1 MAVRR
6 NKTRRNY
13 LNQSIQYFIRL
24 QFSGR
29 FARLDLIDS
38 SFRIDQHE
46 TAKDGIIALGHGDQF
61 SVFYE
66 QRASQS
72 LVANARQQQIKE
84 D

>member
-13 LNQSIQYFIRL
+13 LTQSIQYFIRL

-46 TAKDGIIALGHGDQF
+46 TAKGGIIALGHGDQF
-61 SVFYE
+61 SVFLE
-66 QRASQS
+66 QRAGQS
-72 LVANARQQQIKE
+72 LVADARQQQIKDE
-84 D
+84 